1 MARGIVNRPGICACG
16 SDQAFPKTG
25 KCPECTMQRF
35 RRNNYTPAMRQELRD
50 TYAADLTRDGLRDA
64 LRNMAEK
71 FGVTPSS
78 IRYEAQKMGI
88 SHARRT
94 WTKAEDDYIRAHAG
108 LCGANAIGKHLGRTH
123 AAVRTRANV
132 IKVHLKVWA
141 GFKRSEVSRL
151 LHASPETVERWRS
164 LGWLVPDATGMYT
177 HPGIERFLR
186 RHLDVLDLR
195 RIDQNW
201 LKETLRNMLG
211 SDDDVSDEV
220 VHDGNMAREA
230 MNQAPG
236 RSLAY

>member
-1 MARGIVNRPGICACG
+1 
-16 SDQAFPKTG
+16 
-25 KCPECTMQRF
+25 MQKF
-35 RRNNYTPAMRQELRD
+35 RRNKYTPAMLQELRD

-64 LRNMAEK
+64 LRNMAAK
-71 FGVTPSS
+71 FGVTRPSL
-78 IRYEAQKMGI
+78 RYEAQKMGI
-88 SHARRT
+88 SHPRRA
-94 WTKAEDDYIRAHAG
+94 WSKADDDYIRAHAG
-108 LCGANAIGKHLGRTH
+108 LCGANTMAKHLNRTPH
-123 AAVRTRANV
+123 AVRSRANV

-141 GFKRSEVSRL
+141 GFKRSEVARL
-151 LHASPETVERWRS
+151 LHASPDTIERWRS

-211 SDDDVSDEV
+211 SDDTDADEI